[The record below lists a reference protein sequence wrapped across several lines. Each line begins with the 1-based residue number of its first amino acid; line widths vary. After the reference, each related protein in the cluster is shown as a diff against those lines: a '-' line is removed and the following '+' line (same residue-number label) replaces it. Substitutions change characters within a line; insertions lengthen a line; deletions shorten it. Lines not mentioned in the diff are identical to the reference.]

1 MGDVE
6 RRKFAAN
13 EVIAHEGDDARGEAF
28 VVHSGSIEVRRKFD
42 GVERTLAKLGEGELI
57 GEWALFRNAP
67 RSADM
72 VATSA
77 TELLVIKQERLDWLI
92 RNRPQLT
99 MEVLKRLAEA
109 AVANDANRGKPAS
122 K

>member
-1 MGDVE
+1 
-6 RRKFAAN
+6 
-13 EVIAHEGDDARGEAF
+13 
-28 VVHSGSIEVRRKFD
+28 
-42 GVERTLAKLGEGELI
+42 
-57 GEWALFRNAP
+57 
-67 RSADM
+67 M

-109 AVANDANRGKPAS
+109 AVANDANRGKSAS